1 MSDNNAEQVYMRYL
15 EFISE
20 LKYQLDIETAAKT
33 EELIF
38 SCPHKNHTVKNR
50 LGEYHEAC
58 SAWRKYV
65 AENT

>member
-1 MSDNNAEQVYMRYL
+1 MPLNMIAR
-15 EFISE
+15 ISG
-20 LKYQLDIETAAKT
+20 LRNSIAKA

-38 SCPHKNHTVKNR
+38 SCPHKHRAVKKR
-50 LGEYHEAC
+50 LGKYHGAC